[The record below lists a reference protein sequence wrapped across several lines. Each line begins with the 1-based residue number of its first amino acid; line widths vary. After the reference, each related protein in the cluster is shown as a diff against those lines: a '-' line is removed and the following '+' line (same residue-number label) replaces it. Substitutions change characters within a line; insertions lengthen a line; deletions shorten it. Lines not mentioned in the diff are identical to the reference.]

1 MRYSRVPYIADTQ
14 IKKSKEKSL
23 EYIERKVVMH
33 WLLIILVLMWYGNRE
48 SHVQT
53 DY

>member
-1 MRYSRVPYIADTQ
+1 MHYSRVPYIADTQ
-14 IKKSKEKSL
+14 IKKSNEKLL

-33 WLLIILVLMWYGNRE
+33 WLLITLVLMWYGNTE
-48 SHVQT
+48 SLVQT